1 MAIYDDTVKKYK
13 QYLKDAQ
20 IEALMEKSR
29 QYNRENAGNRADA
42 VSQARSNYDTAYR
55 GLQNMGLAGA
65 KETELTGEVPR
76 LKTNIA
82 GQFDRVNA
90 QLYNREQQA
99 VEALGGQYAA
109 QTKAQQAAAAAAR
122 AAAASQAEAEEAA
135 KRSAVG
141 GLVTGAVSAALAGQ
155 TKPNANTATLIPSKG
170 QRIGMETAAKARGTG
185 GMVTGATAAA
195 IAQQEFEQKKALAA
209 MQALG
214 IRRSKFAS
222 SPTQKTAAQTTV
234 NALQSSQAA
243 QQEYLSAMEML
254 RRAQAGAQKDP
265 RAGSGVA
272 YYADKVGEILSN
284 ATIPTEQRVQMA
296 MEYLQADVDEKTSPL
311 ADRKAKEIIAR
322 AYGLKVPKSD
332 ETFDALDKARR
343 SKTGGLGYGVGATYD
358 KDAEI
363 AFRQEQSNRAE
374 YNYYMP
380 AIANKIRYAG
390 KTGKVNDKENDYV
403 YSVING
409 KITEEDFKKLYGRS
423 DPGTKNR
430 YLLLDE
436 EEKNAYNYLYEKKG
450 LKAANNYA
458 DSLMPLLEMRG
469 AEADKAAWEEY
480 TKEHPVAAN
489 IHSVG
494 LSAAEIAPA
503 ISRIGIGAYN
513 EISGTK
519 NPAYVD
525 TNSTLYSGTNRRT
538 TIRTKTSGMILGDN
552 PTGWQKA
559 MNFAYNTGMSW
570 VDSATMLPFAYAGL
584 PWVSDLVF
592 FSSASNDAYKD
603 AISRG
608 ANQADAILAGA
619 ASGIA
624 EALFEHASLDKVVKM
639 STSGKG
645 KFIMNALKQAGIEA
659 SEEACTSVA
668 NLITDKLFLGELSNN
683 ELDRK
688 NYIQEY
694 MATGMS
700 REEAEKKAN
709 IQVFTDTIKDIGTDA
724 LAGFLSGLGFGLFGA
739 ATNAYT
745 QKQIGKEVKQNSE
758 VLDND
763 YRLAELLGGETAD
776 LARKYDQRS
785 ITEMEAGDL
794 HTAIVSKLQ
803 EQAEVSEKNAETV
816 AAVLDGREIS
826 ADQAAD
832 MLQSSKDFL
841 QEAGYD
847 TSSADALAA
856 SYNQRVEEVATAQKE
871 AFDNRARDY
880 NIKRAEEVYTD
891 KEALRNV
898 PLTLPTGVSPV
909 QFADA
914 ERSNFKSRTTIQSD
928 GVELQL
934 SLMDMDGRFTNEQK
948 LERARKAMTAQA
960 QRKLDMIG
968 KISKALG
975 MDVVVHDYMRGSN
988 GYFGEDGKIHF
999 VLSGH
1004 MSVARVAAHELTHQM
1019 QSVASEKYTVVRD
1032 QLIEDVGQDRF
1043 DRLLKRKAAQYGY
1056 NMESEQGRL
1065 ACDEEVIAELC
1076 EGMLSDKDRLERFA
1090 ERHTDTA
1097 LTLKDRLTKI
1107 LNAIHAT
1114 LKDTF
1119 GQNQNRISDMITD
1132 EKTADKWLD
1141 GLDEVLKKVQEKQQT
1156 KEFSDAGTKF
1166 SIREEA
1172 PPVKTGIAYK
1182 VFFVKDGKLYPPMVA
1197 NPGGADTPIGVWLN
1211 ADVGAAA
1218 PDSKTGRQQVKAGG
1232 KGTQGGSG
1240 SLAFRPGWHLGD
1252 IPRASQFDRLNQA
1265 TGKKEL
1271 FPENFVWAECEYAKD
1286 VDYQKEA
1293 MSYGYTE
1300 NGKYR
1305 HSYAGLPRIP
1315 KDGYYRYR
1323 TNPNPETVPWVIT
1336 GAMKVNRL
1344 LSDAEVNSIL
1354 EKNGV
1359 APVHRQG
1366 GDVSLEDLGFANVQA
1381 QQNVAKFALEIV
1393 DGKKIA
1399 WVENSGLSRK
1409 DLQNYKKVA
1418 EYIGEHIGEAYT
1430 IIESGSKVY
1439 IGEDLP
1445 GEYTQSEYTRRLLA
1459 KNRAALF
1466 AKKKAV
1472 GVFGDMIE
1480 IATNRRWEKTKHTHN
1495 KDAKY
1500 GMYRYDTCFAFPVKN
1515 NAGKVVDVKAYD
1527 AELLIRNASNGK
1539 KYLYDIV
1546 NIKENTDYQPELQQ
1560 RKSRKGGAMLPAD
1573 NGVSSGTMT
1582 QNGESVKGKFS
1593 LDEAYR
1599 KAVSSGNV
1607 QERRNTLAGQNAQ
1620 TAEDGKVSNSLED
1633 YKKPITEQDV
1643 EVLRSIGRKSVNEFT
1658 GADLQKAGKWAYK
1671 FYQELGT
1678 KSPFFRA
1685 WFGDWRA
1692 NDTSTVKAAQI
1703 QTLDISNAI
1712 MERGTFTVDDTG
1724 WTVYAGTV
1732 LQGETKHY
1740 ARGERISEKAL
1751 SSIKEI
1757 LSNAILLDTEVS
1769 SKSSNKKSKWTAFMH
1784 KLYTPIT
1791 YDGRNYIAKIAI
1803 EEFYNE
1809 GTQRIQR
1816 RAYQLQSI
1824 KIEPVGGSYVE
1835 NSTTTPR
1842 SDTSSIRNV
1851 SDLYALVKQYDKDFT
1866 AAHEVHPALLNADG
1880 TPKKWYHSTNADFT
1894 TFKQGSGVLGDGIYF
1909 SDYAQRLYG
1918 KNTKEVYLNVEN
1930 PINLRALPNGARN
1943 VNSSGIETSVISNFF
1958 EKFPQYDAIVD
1969 SRHGEIVVKSPTQI
1983 KSATDNI
1990 GTFDRNNPDIRY
2002 SLDTEQLEKTVR
2014 AIDTKALEEGLQSM
2028 TLTSNV
2034 NSFTMK
2040 DPSRFF
2046 DAISKNN
2053 TELRDEL
2060 HDIFEKPHSEATGKY
2075 ARGIKDM
2082 QERVRNIA
2090 TEAGILSKDGK
2101 KFDKAASAAVQNYGE
2116 GYQLKK
2122 CTVEAK
2128 VVDADTV
2135 FINAVSDGINVL
2147 SGDFTLQEVRKNFGR
2162 ENGDMI
2168 WEKAFDQAQKNS
2180 ERGQKASAIEYE
2192 STTSPYKLTDLQ
2204 TQFPRTW
2211 QKLVEADKAFRE
2223 MYDEYI
2229 GNMNAM
2235 LREIYPNSFTKEDDT
2250 VAKIDDLVEKKKHR
2264 ITDTEK
2270 AIAERM
2276 KSLGKVEAEMAAKKR
2291 TDTKAYD
2298 TLRRRQTA
2306 LNEAIADLNEKKAGY
2321 NEDIAALAVK
2331 KNAIFELDKSG
2342 ESLNRM
2348 HQLEYR
2354 QDYYHHFNEMSVGL
2368 KEAWNLI
2375 LQGSNRDISPAVVG
2389 NTANSKAKTRWAG
2402 FFQQRKGGAYTADAV
2417 NGMLKYGALAEY
2429 KLAFDPLVAYLRD
2442 AEKKIRDVSDET
2454 NRNSLIL
2461 YLNSWTNQIAGKSSD
2476 FDRLLTDRG
2485 VVGRNILNFLQKLNG
2500 RVIRNTL
2507 YFNARSA
2514 IVQISNISNA
2524 VSLVTNPK
2532 DWKNGVLCW
2541 SRAAKG
2547 DEMMQNIMSQSNFLA
2562 SRFAGVEMMDTSTMA
2577 KAERFANW
2585 MLSIADTISAKATWW
2600 AAYNQY
2606 VRNPNSKSIL
2616 SMPRKYESAVDYADD
2631 VTRRTHGGRGVGE
2644 KAPIMTSKLVSFF
2657 APFQLEVNNTY
2668 QLLKENIKKKNALG
2682 IATMEAT
2689 VFAMNAVFEAIV
2701 GSTILPFDFIRALID
2716 ILFGAKDIL
2725 DDDDDDHKLASTFKL
2740 IGQRIGAE
2748 TVSGLPYAGMIPQ
2761 FLGEDTT
2768 EAVFGETDMTKYGN
2782 VNMGVGGAVGIGKVL
2797 ASLAKWGAEGVKP
2810 DLFSM
2815 VNELSEVLPPIG
2827 GKQIARTIGGLT
2839 TVAQGYSGKTNSK
2852 GEDTVQFATDT
2863 NVLNYLH
2870 AGIFGKWALTEASE
2884 YFGED
2889 RILPKLFGYYN
2900 GESASAGSPVKAE
2913 EFHAARALGLSG
2925 KGYFTIRKE
2934 LKEYRTQEGKR
2945 SSLYTTNLTPAQ
2957 KAGMDALLISTSG
2970 TSSETKSEGAIVYG
2984 RTKQEDGSWGEWK
2997 VKADYSS
3004 EDLFKLS
3011 LYGDT
3016 KYSAGTTAMKNGA
3029 GIKNVLGLLDTVDAY
3044 NDANENPMTATQK
3057 RDWLREN
3064 VKDTKQAALLDAY
3077 ILSKNKSTNVKVEG
3091 NVVYTMSLGE
3101 DGKPSVTK
3109 DGTVAE
3115 WKVKADYT
3123 DDTWYAIS
3131 RHGDSKYRKGL
3142 TAVRKGANPKTIRKY
3157 LDDMQAY
3164 QDSKNQSMSSEE
3176 RGQWIRRNG
3185 GTPKE
3190 QAILDA
3196 YMLRKDSNTDAKVKD
3211 GIVYTM
3217 ELGEDG
3223 KPKVYKS
3230 GSVAEWKV
3238 KADYTSDEWYA
3249 VFQTDH
3255 YDKAKIAYSACGI
3268 KPAVFVDFYTRWS
3281 DLSAKDASGKTVS
3294 GLKKKRTKELLDKMN
3309 ISTEQKAYL
3318 YYKVCGYK

>member
-20 IEALMEKSR
+20 IEALMEQSR

-42 VSQARSNYDTAYR
+42 VSQARSDYDTAYR

-65 KETELTGEVPR
+65 KGTEITGEVPR

-82 GQFDRVNA
+82 GQFNRVNA

-109 QTKAQQAAAAAAR
+109 QTKAQQAAEAAAR
-122 AAAASQAEAEEAA
+122 ASAASQVESEEAA
-135 KRSAVG
+135 KRNAVG

-170 QRIGMETAAKARGTG
+170 QRTGMETAAKARGTG
-185 GMVTGATAAA
+185 GMVTAATAAA

-222 SPTQKTAAQTTV
+222 SPTQKTAAKTTV

-390 KTGKVNDKENDYV
+390 KTGKVNDKETDFV
-403 YSVING
+403 YNVING
-409 KITEEDFKKLYGRS
+409 KITEETLKKLYGRS
-423 DPGTKNR
+423 DPGTKYR

-552 PTGWQKA
+552 PTGWQKVK
-559 MNFAYNTGMSW
+559 NFAYNTGMSMA
-570 VDSATMLPFAYAGL
+570 DSATMLPFAYAGL

-592 FSSASNDAYKD
+592 FSSASNEAYKD

-624 EALFEHASLDKVVKM
+624 EALFEHVSLDKVVKM

-645 KFIMNALKQAGIEA
+645 KFIMNILKQAGIEA
-659 SEEACTSVA
+659 SEEACTSIA

-709 IQVFTDTIKDIGTDA
+709 IQVFTDTIKDIGMDA
-724 LAGFLSGLGFGLFGA
+724 LGGFASGLGFGLFGA

-745 QKQIGKEVKQNSE
+745 QKQIGKEVKQNRE

-763 YRLAELLGGETAD
+763 YRVAELLGGETAD

-847 TSSADALAA
+847 TSSAESLAA

-909 QFADA
+909 QFAEA

-1141 GLDEVLKKVQEKQQT
+1141 GLDEVLKRVQEKQQA
-1156 KEFSDAGTKF
+1156 KEVKYSIETDGPYSYVKADRQVFTSSNIDTRKVQLENYLNSIIDYTGRLEIPTMDGEVIAITDASTGRTNSVGKLSSYNEHVNKETGEVNAKKVRLKQNIALHIDEVIAVSQKAEGIGTVTDRNFKHDAASQKGWTYRNAAFEDFDGKRYAFLISVPENDTGKF
-1166 SIREEA
+1166 VYNVNKFKERA
-1172 PPVKTGIAYK
+1172 VKTK
-1182 VFFVKDGKLYPPMVA
+1182 
-1197 NPGGADTPIGVWLN
+1197 
-1211 ADVGAAA
+1211 
-1218 PDSKTGRQQVKAGG
+1218 
-1232 KGTQGGSG
+1232 
-1240 SLAFRPGWHLGD
+1240 RP
-1252 IPRASQFDRLNQA
+1252 SSE
-1265 TGKKEL
+1265 K
-1271 FPENFVWAECEYAKD
+1271 
-1286 VDYQKEA
+1286 
-1293 MSYGYTE
+1293 
-1300 NGKYR
+1300 
-1305 HSYAGLPRIP
+1305 
-1315 KDGYYRYR
+1315 
-1323 TNPNPETVPWVIT
+1323 IT
-1336 GAMKVNRL
+1336 G
-1344 LSDAEVNSIL
+1344 LSLSGAQTEESLNSYY
-1354 EKNGV
+1354 
-1359 APVHRQG
+1359 
-1366 GDVSLEDLGFANVQA
+1366 A
-1381 QQNVAKFALEIV
+1381 Q
-1393 DGKKIA
+1393 
-1399 WVENSGLSRK
+1399 
-1409 DLQNYKKVA
+1409 
-1418 EYIGEHIGEAYT
+1418 
-1430 IIESGSKVY
+1430 
-1439 IGEDLP
+1439 
-1445 GEYTQSEYTRRLLA
+1445 
-1459 KNRAALF
+1459 
-1466 AKKKAV
+1466 
-1472 GVFGDMIE
+1472 
-1480 IATNRRWEKTKHTHN
+1480 N
-1495 KDAKY
+1495 K
-1500 GMYRYDTCFAFPVKN
+1500 
-1515 NAGKVVDVKAYD
+1515 
-1527 AELLIRNASNGK
+1527 
-1539 KYLYDIV
+1539 
-1546 NIKENTDYQPELQQ
+1546 
-1560 RKSRKGGAMLPAD
+1560 
-1573 NGVSSGTMT
+1573 
-1582 QNGESVKGKFS
+1582 ESVKGKFS

-1607 QERRNTLAGQNAQ
+1607 QEQQKLVEQAAKEAGY
-1620 TAEDGKVSNSLED
+1620 TKLFYHGS
-1633 YKKPITEQDV
+1633 KK
-1643 EVLRSIGRKSVNEFT
+1643 
-1658 GADLQKAGKWAYK
+1658 
-1671 FYQELGT
+1671 
-1678 KSPFFRA
+1678 
-1685 WFGDWRA
+1685 
-1692 NDTSTVKAAQI
+1692 
-1703 QTLDISNAI
+1703 
-1712 MERGTFTVDDTG
+1712 
-1724 WTVYAGTV
+1724 
-1732 LQGETKHY
+1732 
-1740 ARGERISEKAL
+1740 
-1751 SSIKEI
+1751 
-1757 LSNAILLDTEVS
+1757 
-1769 SKSSNKKSKWTAFMH
+1769 
-1784 KLYTPIT
+1784 
-1791 YDGRNYIAKIAI
+1791 
-1803 EEFYNE
+1803 
-1809 GTQRIQR
+1809 
-1816 RAYQLQSI
+1816 
-1824 KIEPVGGSYVE
+1824 GG
-1835 NSTTTPR
+1835 
-1842 SDTSSIRNV
+1842 
-1851 SDLYALVKQYDKDFT
+1851 
-1866 AAHEVHPALLNADG
+1866 G
-1880 TPKKWYHSTNADFT
+1880 FT
-1894 TFKQGSGVLGDGIYF
+1894 TFKNWQYF
-1909 SDYAQRLYG
+1909 TENKQYAQRYAGGENGLYTTYV
-1918 KNTKEVYLNVEN
+1918 KMEN
-1930 PINLRALPNGARN
+1930 PFDTRQAEARSLFNEARQELGLSKLQENGLPDWTDGYDLSEYIEENDLPYDSIILDEGGDMVNGKPVSRGLSYVIRN
-1943 VNSSGIETSVISNFF
+1943 PE
-1958 EKFPQYDAIVD
+1958 
-1969 SRHGEIVVKSPTQI
+1969 QI
-1983 KSATDNI
+1983 KSADAVTYDDAGNVI
-1990 GTFDRNNPDIRY
+1990 PLSERFNMGKKDIRY

-2211 QKLVEADKAFRE
+2211 QKLVEADKSFRE

-2541 SRAAKG
+2541 SKAAKG

-2606 VRNPNSKSIL
+2606 VRNPNSKSIM

-2701 GSTILPFDFIRALID
+2701 GSTVLPFDFVRALID

-2810 DLFSM
+2810 DWFSM

-2957 KAGMDALLISTSG
+2957 KAGMDALLISTTG
-2970 TSSETKSEGAIVYG
+2970 TSSEAKSEGAIVYG

-3004 EDLFKLS
+3004 EGLFKLS

-3115 WKVKADYT
+3115 WKVRADYT

-3131 RHGDSKYRKGL
+3131 RYGDSKYRKGL

-3164 QDSKNQSMSSEE
+3164 QDSKNQSMSFEE

-3211 GIVYTM
+3211 GIVYTL

-3249 VFQTDH
+3249 VSQTDH
-3255 YDKAKIAYSACGI
+3255 YDKAKTAYSACGI
-3268 KPAVFVDFYTRWS
+3268 KPTVFVDFYAKWS

-3294 GLKKKRTKELLDKMN
+3294 GLKKKRTKELLDKMK

>member
-13 QYLKDAQ
+13 QYLKEAQ
-20 IEALMEKSR
+20 IEALMEQSR

-42 VSQARSNYDTAYR
+42 VSQARSDYDTAYR

-65 KETELTGEVPR
+65 KGTEITGEVPR

-82 GQFDRVNA
+82 GQFNRVNA

-109 QTKAQQAAAAAAR
+109 QTKAQQAAEAAAR
-122 AAAASQAEAEEAA
+122 AAVNAEAEEAA
-135 KRSAVG
+135 KRNAVG

-185 GMVTGATAAA
+185 GMVTAATAAA

-222 SPTQKTAAQTTV
+222 SPTQKTAAKTTV

-296 MEYLQADVDEKTSPL
+296 MEYLQADVDERTSPL

-343 SKTGGLGYGVGATYD
+343 SKPGGLGYGVGATYD

-390 KTGKVNDKENDYV
+390 KTGKVNDKETDFV
-403 YSVING
+403 YNVING
-409 KITEEDFKKLYGRS
+409 KITEETLKKLYGRS
-423 DPGTKNR
+423 DPGTKYR

-450 LKAANNYA
+450 LKAANDYA

-469 AEADKAAWEEY
+469 AEEDQAAWEEY

-489 IHSVG
+489 IHSIG

-503 ISRIGIGAYN
+503 ISRVVIGAYN

-552 PTGWQKA
+552 PTGWQKVK
-559 MNFAYNTGMSW
+559 NFAYNTGMSMA
-570 VDSATMLPFAYAGL
+570 DSATMLPFAYAGL

-592 FSSASNDAYKD
+592 FSSASNEAYKD

-624 EALFEHASLDKVVKM
+624 EALFEHVSLDKVVKM

-645 KFIMNALKQAGIEA
+645 KFIMNILKQAGIEA
-659 SEEACTSVA
+659 SEEACTSIA

-709 IQVFTDTIKDIGTDA
+709 IQVFTDTIKDIGMDA
-724 LAGFLSGLGFGLFGA
+724 LGGFASGLGFGLFGA

-763 YRLAELLGGETAD
+763 YRVAELLGGETAD

-847 TSSADALAA
+847 TSSAEALAA

-909 QFADA
+909 QFAEA

-975 MDVVVHDYMRGSN
+975 MAVVVHDYMRGSN

-1019 QSVASEKYTVVRD
+1019 QSVASDKYTVVRD

-1141 GLDEVLKKVQEKQQT
+1141 GLDEVLKKVQDK
-1156 KEFSDAGTKF
+1156 KAFSNLDKKNVRF
-1166 SIREEA
+1166 SAEA
-1172 PPVKTGIAYK
+1172 ESSFSAKNQL
-1182 VFFVKDGKLYPPMVA
+1182 KD
-1197 NPGGADTPIGVWLN
+1197 
-1211 ADVGAAA
+1211 
-1218 PDSKTGRQQVKAGG
+1218 
-1232 KGTQGGSG
+1232 
-1240 SLAFRPGWHLGD
+1240 H
-1252 IPRASQFDRLNQA
+1252 
-1265 TGKKEL
+1265 
-1271 FPENFVWAECEYAKD
+1271 
-1286 VDYQKEA
+1286 
-1293 MSYGYTE
+1293 
-1300 NGKYR
+1300 
-1305 HSYAGLPRIP
+1305 
-1315 KDGYYRYR
+1315 
-1323 TNPNPETVPWVIT
+1323 
-1336 GAMKVNRL
+1336 
-1344 LSDAEVNSIL
+1344 
-1354 EKNGV
+1354 
-1359 APVHRQG
+1359 
-1366 GDVSLEDLGFANVQA
+1366 LEDLNKMDPVVHVNSDTYTFRNKTDLRKILTNEFAKSGFIVDRQGFGKVTFDEEAIGQIISYIEQSDSAGILAIKAAPAVVKRGIEIGTQKNYKNRGYDTVTFGA
-1381 QQNVAKFALEIV
+1381 PVTINGERGNVAVVVRMIK
-1393 DGKKIA
+1393 
-1399 WVENSGLSRK
+1399 N
-1409 DLQNYKKVA
+1409 
-1418 EYIGEHIGEAYT
+1418 
-1430 IIESGSKVY
+1430 
-1439 IGEDLP
+1439 
-1445 GEYTQSEYTRRLLA
+1445 
-1459 KNRAALF
+1459 NRAHCVRIVLPDGSNFTFNGNKKADTKIGSGTETRVGKRISSALF
-1466 AKKKAV
+1466 NS
-1472 GVFGDMIE
+1472 M
-1480 IATNRRWEKTKHTHN
+1480 
-1495 KDAKY
+1495 
-1500 GMYRYDTCFAFPVKN
+1500 
-1515 NAGKVVDVKAYD
+1515 
-1527 AELLIRNASNGK
+1527 
-1539 KYLYDIV
+1539 
-1546 NIKENTDYQPELQQ
+1546 QQ
-1560 RKSRKGGAMLPAD
+1560 SDK
-1573 NGVSSGTMT
+1573 
-1582 QNGESVKGKFS
+1582 SVKGKFS
-1593 LDEAYR
+1593 LDTDHYDYSRSFAQQIDDYVAG
-1599 KAVSSGNV
+1599 KFP
-1607 QERRNTLAGQNAQ
+1607 ERDTFVL
-1620 TAEDGKVSNSLED
+1620 GKTPDIFQKVGLSALPLTMDQVHVD
-1633 YKKPITEQDV
+1633 YALNGTKDADH
-1643 EVLRSIGRKSVNEFT
+1643 LM
-1658 GADLQKAGKWAYK
+1658 GADLLKELPSLLEKPVAIIESATHPGNSVVAIVKGEVNGNQLMAAVRVGGRGIQNGATIDSNHVVSPHGKGNAITKLLLDALKKENAGETGVYYINKTEAQDLCARAGVQ
-1671 FYQELGT
+1671 FPGT
-1678 KSPFFRA
+1678 AAQDGLIHSIFDAGSPVNRKYVEQTETRQFKQ
-1685 WFGDWRA
+1685 WFG
-1692 NDTSTVKAAQI
+1692 N
-1703 QTLDISNAI
+1703 
-1712 MERGTFTVDDTG
+1712 
-1724 WTVYAGTV
+1724 
-1732 LQGETKHY
+1732 
-1740 ARGERISEKAL
+1740 
-1751 SSIKEI
+1751 
-1757 LSNAILLDTEVS
+1757 
-1769 SKSSNKKSKWTAFMH
+1769 SK
-1784 KLYTPIT
+1784 
-1791 YDGRNYIAKIAI
+1791 
-1803 EEFYNE
+1803 
-1809 GTQRIQR
+1809 
-1816 RAYQLQSI
+1816 
-1824 KIEPVGGSYVE
+1824 VV
-1835 NSTTTPR
+1835 
-1842 SDTSSIRNV
+1842 
-1851 SDLYALVKQYDKDFT
+1851 
-1866 AAHEVHPALLNADG
+1866 NADG
-1880 TPKKWYHSTNADFT
+1880 TPMKVYHQTENDFT
-1894 TFKQGSGVLGDGIYF
+1894 VFDLRKGGAGSRDDGTPFGIFLKSSPRDIGLKGKKQME
-1909 SDYAQRLYG
+1909 LY
-1918 KNTKEVYLNVEN
+1918 VSIEN
-1930 PINLRALPNGARN
+1930 PLRAANREDFSAQMRKMSPEYDTLIKEHEALDAEYKAKNREAKDALVDFMVQWRKDNPGADSRALYE
-1943 VNSSGIETSVISNFF
+1943 V
-1958 EKFPQYDAIVD
+1958 EKFNELFDAEDTLLDEWTAKADAI
-1969 SRHGEIVVKSPTQI
+1969 SVKAKEALTSALEKNGYDGVILETDEGSWGRKTDAYIALRPEQV

-2547 DEMMQNIMSQSNFLA
+2547 DDMMQNIMSQSNFLA

-2606 VRNPNSKSIL
+2606 VRDPNSKSIV
-2616 SMPRKYESAVDYADD
+2616 SMPRKYDSAVDYADD

-2701 GSTILPFDFIRALID
+2701 GSTVLPFDFIRALID

-2810 DLFSM
+2810 DWFSM

-2863 NVLNYLH
+2863 NVLNYIH

-2970 TSSETKSEGAIVYG
+2970 TSSEAKSEGAIVYG

-3029 GIKNVLGLLDTVDAY
+3029 SIKNVLGLLDTVDAY
-3044 NDANENPMTATQK
+3044 NDAYENPMTATQK

-3101 DGKPSVTK
+3101 DGKPSVTN

-3164 QDSKNQSMSSEE
+3164 QDSKNQSMSFEE

-3211 GIVYTM
+3211 GIVYTL

-3249 VFQTDH
+3249 VSHTDH
-3255 YDKAKIAYSACGI
+3255 YDKAKTAYSACGI
-3268 KPAVFVDFYTRWS
+3268 KPTVFVDFYTRWS

-3294 GLKKKRTKELLDKMN
+3294 GLKKKRTKELLDKMK

>member
-1 MAIYDDTVKKYK
+1 MAIYDETVKKYK

-20 IEALMEKSR
+20 IEALMEQSR
-29 QYNRENAGNRADA
+29 QYNRENAGNRAAA
-42 VSQARSNYDTAYR
+42 VSQARSDYDTAYR

-65 KETELTGEVPR
+65 KGTEITGEVPR

-82 GQFDRVNA
+82 GEFNRVNA

-109 QTKAQQAAAAAAR
+109 QTKAQQAAEAAAR
-122 AAAASQAEAEEAA
+122 ASAASQVESEEAA
-135 KRSAVG
+135 KRNAVG

-222 SPTQKTAAQTTV
+222 IPTQKTAAKTTV

-284 ATIPTEQRVQMA
+284 PTIPTEQRVQMS
-296 MEYLQADVDEKTSPL
+296 MEYLQADVDERTSPL

-322 AYGLKVPKSD
+322 AYGMKVPKSD

-343 SKTGGLGYGVGATYD
+343 SKTGGMGYGVGATYD
-358 KDAEI
+358 QDAEI

-390 KTGKVNDKENDYV
+390 KTGKVNDKETDFV
-403 YSVING
+403 YNVING
-409 KITEEDFKKLYGRS
+409 KITEETLKKMYGRS
-423 DPGTKNR
+423 DPGTKYR

-450 LKAANNYA
+450 LKAANDYA

-469 AEADKAAWEEY
+469 AEEDQAAWEEY

-489 IHSVG
+489 IHSIG

-503 ISRIGIGAYN
+503 ISRVVIGAYN

-552 PTGWQKA
+552 PTGWQKVK
-559 MNFAYNTGMSW
+559 NFAYNTGMSMA
-570 VDSATMLPFAYAGL
+570 DSATMLPFAYAGL

-592 FSSASNDAYKD
+592 FSSASNEAYKD

-624 EALFEHASLDKVVKM
+624 EALFEHVSLDKVVKM

-645 KFIMNALKQAGIEA
+645 KFIMNILKQAGIEA
-659 SEEACTSVA
+659 SEEACTSIA

-709 IQVFTDTIKDIGTDA
+709 IQVFTDTIKDIGMDA
-724 LAGFLSGLGFGLFGA
+724 LGGFASGLGFGLFGA

-763 YRLAELLGGETAD
+763 YRVAELLGGETAD

-847 TSSADALAA
+847 TSSAEALAA

-909 QFADA
+909 QFAEA

-1097 LTLKDRLTKI
+1097 LTLKERLTKI

-1197 NPGGADTPIGVWLN
+1197 NPGGADTLIGVWLN

-1472 GVFGDMIE
+1472 DVFGDMIE

-1573 NGVSSGTMT
+1573 SGVSSDTMT

-1593 LDEAYR
+1593 LDEEYR

-1607 QERRNTLAGQNAQ
+1607 QEQQKLVEQAAKEAGY
-1620 TAEDGKVSNSLED
+1620 TKLFYHGS
-1633 YKKPITEQDV
+1633 KK
-1643 EVLRSIGRKSVNEFT
+1643 
-1658 GADLQKAGKWAYK
+1658 
-1671 FYQELGT
+1671 
-1678 KSPFFRA
+1678 
-1685 WFGDWRA
+1685 
-1692 NDTSTVKAAQI
+1692 
-1703 QTLDISNAI
+1703 
-1712 MERGTFTVDDTG
+1712 
-1724 WTVYAGTV
+1724 
-1732 LQGETKHY
+1732 
-1740 ARGERISEKAL
+1740 
-1751 SSIKEI
+1751 
-1757 LSNAILLDTEVS
+1757 
-1769 SKSSNKKSKWTAFMH
+1769 
-1784 KLYTPIT
+1784 
-1791 YDGRNYIAKIAI
+1791 
-1803 EEFYNE
+1803 
-1809 GTQRIQR
+1809 
-1816 RAYQLQSI
+1816 
-1824 KIEPVGGSYVE
+1824 GG
-1835 NSTTTPR
+1835 
-1842 SDTSSIRNV
+1842 
-1851 SDLYALVKQYDKDFT
+1851 
-1866 AAHEVHPALLNADG
+1866 G
-1880 TPKKWYHSTNADFT
+1880 FT
-1894 TFKQGSGVLGDGIYF
+1894 TFKNWQYF
-1909 SDYAQRLYG
+1909 TENKQYAQRYAGGENGLYTTYVKMENTFDTRQAEARSLFNEARQELGLSKLQENNLPDWTDGYDLSEYIEENDLPYDSIILDEGGDMVNG
-1918 KNTKEVYLNVEN
+1918 KPVSRGLSYVIRN
-1930 PINLRALPNGARN
+1930 P
-1943 VNSSGIETSVISNFF
+1943 E
-1958 EKFPQYDAIVD
+1958 
-1969 SRHGEIVVKSPTQI
+1969 QI
-1983 KSATDNI
+1983 KLADAVTYDDAGNAIPLSERFNM
-1990 GTFDRNNPDIRY
+1990 GKKDIRY

-2562 SRFAGVEMMDTSTMA
+2562 SRFAGVEMMDTSVMA
-2577 KAERFANW
+2577 KAEKFANW

-2606 VRNPNSKSIL
+2606 VRNPNSKSIM

-2797 ASLAKWGAEGVKP
+2797 AFLAKWGAEGVKP

-2827 GKQIARTIGGLT
+2827 GKQIARTIGGIAA
-2839 TVAQGYSGKTNSK
+2839 VAQGYSGKTNSK

-2957 KAGMDALLISTSG
+2957 KAGMDALLISTKG
-2970 TSSETKSEGAIVYG
+2970 TSSEAKSEGAIVYG

-3176 RGQWIRRNG
+3176 RRQWIRRNG

-3211 GIVYTM
+3211 GIVYTL

-3223 KPKVYKS
+3223 KPRVYKS

-3249 VFQTDH
+3249 VSQTDH
-3255 YDKAKIAYSACGI
+3255 YDKAKTAYSACGI
-3268 KPAVFVDFYTRWS
+3268 KPTVFVDFYTRWS

-3294 GLKKKRTKELLDKMN
+3294 GLKKKRTKELLDKMK

>member
-42 VSQARSNYDTAYR
+42 VSQARSDYDTAYR

-65 KETELTGEVPR
+65 KGTEITGEVPR

-82 GQFDRVNA
+82 GQFNRVNA

-109 QTKAQQAAAAAAR
+109 QTKAQQAAEAAAR
-122 AAAASQAEAEEAA
+122 ASAASQVESEEAA
-135 KRSAVG
+135 KRNAVG

-170 QRIGMETAAKARGTG
+170 QRIGMETAAKTRGTG

-214 IRRSKFAS
+214 IRRSKFAP

-296 MEYLQADVDEKTSPL
+296 MEYLQADVDERTSPL

-374 YNYYMP
+374 YDYFIP
-380 AIANKIRYAG
+380 AIANSIRYAG
-390 KTGKVNDKENDYV
+390 KKAEPEKGVNNDIYAIINGYLTSNYLTLAERKNNLPTPYQKKMQKFEFLTDEEKSAYNWLYKNKGLDKANEYAESLTPFLLERNNAYTQEEWTKVAHKSWVGASILSVPMAIGEVPAAVKKMGLGLYNTVSKEAKYIDTNDPTETMSNIRSTIRSASSQKILGLDKENHEPTRAQKIANFI
-403 YSVING
+403 YSAG
-409 KITEEDFKKLYGRS
+409 MST
-423 DPGTKNR
+423 
-430 YLLLDE
+430 
-436 EEKNAYNYLYEKKG
+436 
-450 LKAANNYA
+450 A
-458 DSLMPLLEMRG
+458 DSVFLSLMGKYGGWRG
-469 AEADKAAWEEY
+469 I
-480 TKEHPVAAN
+480 T
-489 IHSVG
+489 
-494 LSAAEIAPA
+494 
-503 ISRIGIGAYN
+503 
-513 EISGTK
+513 
-519 NPAYVD
+519 D
-525 TNSTLYSGTNRRT
+525 T
-538 TIRTKTSGMILGDN
+538 I
-552 PTGWQKA
+552 
-559 MNFAYNTGMSW
+559 
-570 VDSATMLPFAYAGL
+570 
-584 PWVSDLVF
+584 F
-592 FSSASNDAYKD
+592 FSSSFGDKYKESRAS
-603 AISRG
+603 G
-608 ANQADAILAGA
+608 ANQQQAFNAAVASGA
-619 ASGIA
+619 AETIFEHVSLDTFLENFLSAPLKGATRIARFVEMLKKIGLQGLVEGSEEMFTGIA
-624 EALFEHASLDKVVKM
+624 NLF
-639 STSGKG
+639 
-645 KFIMNALKQAGIEA
+645 
-659 SEEACTSVA
+659 
-668 NLITDKLFLGELSNN
+668 TDQLFLGELSENA
-683 ELDRK
+683 K
-688 NYIQEY
+688 SKAAYIQE
-694 MATGMS
+694 ALADGLS
-700 REEAEKKAN
+700 QKDAEKQAEKRVVAETIQN
-709 IQVFTDTIKDIGTDA
+709 IGLET
-724 LAGFLSGLGFGLFGA
+724 LAGALSGGMFGIFGA
-739 ATNAYT
+739 GMNKVHFSEMGRRLRGDTNVYD
-745 QKQIGKEVKQNSE
+745 QVIQN
-758 VLDND
+758 
-763 YRLAELLGGETAD
+763 AKMLGGETAEM
-776 LARKYDQRS
+776 ARN
-785 ITEMEAGDL
+785 I
-794 HTAIVSKLQ
+794 
-803 EQAEVSEKNAETV
+803 EQAGSKATDSAIGELYNASYEATRKLLETDNRDT
-816 AAVLDGREIS
+816 AAVLLAGEKITES
-826 ADQAAD
+826 QAEG
-832 MLQSSKDFL
+832 MLEESGDVLK
-841 QEAGYD
+841 EAGYD
-847 TSSADALAA
+847 TSSAEALAA

-909 QFADA
+909 QFAEA
-914 ERSNFKSRTTIQSD
+914 ERSNFKSRTTIQFD

-1097 LTLKDRLTKI
+1097 LTLKERLTKI

-1141 GLDEVLKKVQEKQQT
+1141 GLDEVLKKVQEKQVQENKSAIQYRIDET
-1156 KEFSDAGTKF
+1156 GMSAERKAEYDEYIQNALGGPGNNNEIRFTIGKVDA
-1166 SIREEA
+1166 R
-1172 PPVKTGIAYK
+1172 IAK
-1182 VFFVKDGKLYPPMVA
+1182 
-1197 NPGGADTPIGVWLN
+1197 WLE
-1211 ADVGAAA
+1211 
-1218 PDSKTGRQQVKAGG
+1218 R
-1232 KGTQGGSG
+1232 
-1240 SLAFRPGWHLGD
+1240 F
-1252 IPRASQFDRLNQA
+1252 
-1265 TGKKEL
+1265 
-1271 FPENFVWAECEYAKD
+1271 
-1286 VDYQKEA
+1286 
-1293 MSYGYTE
+1293 
-1300 NGKYR
+1300 
-1305 HSYAGLPRIP
+1305 
-1315 KDGYYRYR
+1315 
-1323 TNPNPETVPWVIT
+1323 
-1336 GAMKVNRL
+1336 
-1344 LSDAEVNSIL
+1344 
-1354 EKNGV
+1354 
-1359 APVHRQG
+1359 
-1366 GDVSLEDLGFANVQA
+1366 
-1381 QQNVAKFALEIV
+1381 
-1393 DGKKIA
+1393 GKKISSDA
-1399 WVENSGLSRK
+1399 VHVIADNDIRHIRNRHGIAKEGQYGVTTGDIQAIPYILKNANEKYFFPKPNGKSGILYVTDGVDTTYYVE
-1409 DLQNYKKVA
+1409 
-1418 EYIGEHIGEAYT
+1418 E
-1430 IIESGSKVY
+1430 IIS
-1439 IGEDLP
+1439 ED
-1445 GEYTQSEYTRRLLA
+1445 
-1459 KNRAALF
+1459 ALTG
-1466 AKKKAV
+1466 KQ
-1472 GVFGDMIE
+1472 MI
-1480 IATNRRWEKTKHTHN
+1480 KTKKGTVPSAYENIINN
-1495 KDAKY
+1495 KEAFLAPPDNAADAVPE
-1500 GMYRYDTCFAFPVKN
+1500 MYVQDARQ
-1515 NAGKVVDVKAYD
+1515 YD
-1527 AELLIRNASNGK
+1527 ASANKIS
-1539 KYLYDIV
+1539 
-1546 NIKENTDYQPELQQ
+1546 Q
-1560 RKSRKGGAMLPAD
+1560 AD
-1573 NGVSSGTMT
+1573 K
-1582 QNGESVKGKFS
+1582 SVKGKFS
-1593 LDEAYR
+1593 LDTDHYDYSRSFAQQIDDYVAG
-1599 KAVSSGNV
+1599 KFP
-1607 QERRNTLAGQNAQ
+1607 ERDTFVL
-1620 TAEDGKVSNSLED
+1620 GKTPDIFQKVGLSALPLTMDQVHVD
-1633 YKKPITEQDV
+1633 YALNGTKDADH
-1643 EVLRSIGRKSVNEFT
+1643 LM
-1658 GADLQKAGKWAYK
+1658 GADLLKELPSLLEKPVAIIESATHPGNSVVAIVKGEVNGNQLMAAVRVGGRGIQNGATIDSNHVVSPHGKGNAITKLLLDALKKENAGETGVYYINKTEAQDLCARTGVQ
-1671 FYQELGT
+1671 FPGT
-1678 KSPFFRA
+1678 AAQDGLIHSIFDAGSPVNRKYVEQTETRQFKQ
-1685 WFGDWRA
+1685 WFG
-1692 NDTSTVKAAQI
+1692 N
-1703 QTLDISNAI
+1703 
-1712 MERGTFTVDDTG
+1712 
-1724 WTVYAGTV
+1724 
-1732 LQGETKHY
+1732 
-1740 ARGERISEKAL
+1740 
-1751 SSIKEI
+1751 
-1757 LSNAILLDTEVS
+1757 
-1769 SKSSNKKSKWTAFMH
+1769 SK
-1784 KLYTPIT
+1784 
-1791 YDGRNYIAKIAI
+1791 
-1803 EEFYNE
+1803 
-1809 GTQRIQR
+1809 
-1816 RAYQLQSI
+1816 
-1824 KIEPVGGSYVE
+1824 VV
-1835 NSTTTPR
+1835 
-1842 SDTSSIRNV
+1842 
-1851 SDLYALVKQYDKDFT
+1851 
-1866 AAHEVHPALLNADG
+1866 NADG
-1880 TPKKWYHSTNADFT
+1880 TPMKVYHQTENDFT
-1894 TFKQGSGVLGDGIYF
+1894 VFDPRKGGAGSRDDGTPFGIFLKSSPRDIGLKGKKQME
-1909 SDYAQRLYG
+1909 LY
-1918 KNTKEVYLNVEN
+1918 VSIEN
-1930 PINLRALPNGARN
+1930 PLRAANREDFSAQMRKMSPEYDTLIKEHEALDAEYKAKNREAKDALVDFMVQWRKDNPGADSRALYE
-1943 VNSSGIETSVISNFF
+1943 V
-1958 EKFPQYDAIVD
+1958 EKFNELFDAEDTLLDEWTAKADAI
-1969 SRHGEIVVKSPTQI
+1969 SVKAKEALTSALEKNGYDGVILETDEGSWGRKTDAYIALRPEQV

-2116 GYQLKK
+2116 GYQLKG
-2122 CTVEAK
+2122 CIVEAK

-2135 FINAVSDGINVL
+2135 FIKAVIDGIHGL
-2147 SGDFTLQEVRKNFGR
+2147 SGEFTLQEVRKNFGR

-2180 ERGQKASAIEYE
+2180 ERGQKASAIRYD

-2211 QKLVEADKAFRE
+2211 QKLVEADKSFRE

-2331 KNAIFELDKSG
+2331 KNAIFELDKNG

-2606 VRNPNSKSIL
+2606 VRNPNSKSIM

-2740 IGQRIGAE
+2740 VGQRIAAE

-2827 GKQIARTIGGLT
+2827 GKQIARTIGGIA

-2957 KAGMDALLISTSG
+2957 KAGMDALLISTTG
-2970 TSSETKSEGAIVYG
+2970 TSSEAKSEGAIVYG

-3164 QDSKNQSMSSEE
+3164 QDSKNQSMSFEE

-3249 VFQTDH
+3249 VSQTDH
-3255 YDKAKIAYSACGI
+3255 YDKAKTAYSACGI
-3268 KPAVFVDFYTRWS
+3268 KPTVFVDFYTRWS

-3294 GLKKKRTKELLDKMN
+3294 GLKKKRTKELLDKMK

>member
-42 VSQARSNYDTAYR
+42 VSQARSSYDTAYR

-65 KETELTGEVPR
+65 KGTELTGEVPR

-82 GQFDRVNA
+82 GQFNRVNA

-109 QTKAQQAAAAAAR
+109 QTKAEQAAAAAAR
-122 AAAASQAEAEEAA
+122 AAAESQAEAEEAA
-135 KRSAVG
+135 KRNAVG

-155 TKPNANTATLIPSKG
+155 TKQTNANTATLIPSKG

-185 GMVTGATAAA
+185 GMVTAATAAA

-234 NALQSSQAA
+234 NALQSSLTA

-272 YYADKVGEILSN
+272 YYADRVGEILSN
-284 ATIPTEQRVQMA
+284 ATIPNEQRVQMA

-374 YNYYMP
+374 YDYFIP
-380 AIANKIRYAG
+380 AIANSIRYAG
-390 KTGKVNDKENDYV
+390 KKAEPEKGVNNDIYAI
-403 YSVING
+403 ING
-409 KITEEDFKKLYGRS
+409 QLTSNYLTLAERKNNLPTPYQKKMQKFEFLT
-423 DPGTKNR
+423 D
-430 YLLLDE
+430 
-436 EEKNAYNYLYEKKG
+436 EEKNAYNWLYKNKG
-450 LKAANNYA
+450 LDKANEYAESLTPFLLERNNAYTQEEWTKVANKSWVGASLLSVPMAIGEVPAAIKKMGLGLYNTVSKDAKYIDTNDPTETMSTIRSTIRSASSQKILGLDKENHEPTWAQKAANFIYSAGMSTA
-458 DSLMPLLEMRG
+458 DSAFLGLMAKFGGWRG
-469 AEADKAAWEEY
+469 ITD
-480 TKEHPVAAN
+480 V
-489 IHSVG
+489 I
-494 LSAAEIAPA
+494 
-503 ISRIGIGAYN
+503 
-513 EISGTK
+513 
-519 NPAYVD
+519 
-525 TNSTLYSGTNRRT
+525 
-538 TIRTKTSGMILGDN
+538 
-552 PTGWQKA
+552 
-559 MNFAYNTGMSW
+559 
-570 VDSATMLPFAYAGL
+570 
-584 PWVSDLVF
+584 F
-592 FSSASNDAYKD
+592 FSSSFGDKYKEAVAS
-603 AISRG
+603 G
-608 ANQADAILAGA
+608 ANQQQAFNAAVASGA
-619 ASGIA
+619 AETIFEHISIDKFLDSFLAAPLKGATRIARFGEMLQKIGLQGLVEGSEEMFTGIA
-624 EALFEHASLDKVVKM
+624 NLF
-639 STSGKG
+639 
-645 KFIMNALKQAGIEA
+645 
-659 SEEACTSVA
+659 
-668 NLITDKLFLGELSNN
+668 TDQLFLGELSENAKS
-683 ELDRK
+683 RAA
-688 NYIQEY
+688 YIQEA
-694 MATGMS
+694 MANGLS
-700 REEAEKKAN
+700 QKDAEKQAEKRVVAETIQN
-709 IQVFTDTIKDIGTDA
+709 IGLET
-724 LAGFLSGLGFGLFGA
+724 LAGALSGGMFGIFGA
-739 ATNAYT
+739 GMNKVHFSEMGRRLRGDTNVYD
-745 QKQIGKEVKQNSE
+745 QVIQN
-758 VLDND
+758 
-763 YRLAELLGGETAD
+763 AKMLGGETAEM
-776 LARKYDQRS
+776 ARN
-785 ITEMEAGDL
+785 I
-794 HTAIVSKLQ
+794 
-803 EQAEVSEKNAETV
+803 EQAGKKATDSAIGELYNASYEATRKLLETDNRDT
-816 AAVLDGREIS
+816 AAVLLAGEKITES
-826 ADQAAD
+826 QAEG
-832 MLQSSKDFL
+832 MLEESGDVLK
-841 QEAGYD
+841 EAGYD
-847 TSSADALAA
+847 TSSAEALAA

-914 ERSNFKSRTTIQSD
+914 ERNNFKARTTIQSD

-1097 LTLKDRLTKI
+1097 LTLRERLTKI

-1141 GLDEVLKKVQEKQQT
+1141 GLDEVLKKVQEKQQA
-1156 KEFSDAGTKF
+1156 KEVKYAIETDGPYSYVKADRQVFTSSNIDTRKVQLENYLNSIIDYTGRLEIPTMDGEVIAITDASTGRTNSVGKLSSYNEHVNKETGEANEKRIRLKQNIALHIDEVIAVSQKEERIGTVADRNFKHDAASQKGWTYRKAVFKDFDGKWYAFLISVPENDAGKFVYNVNKFKERALKTK
-1166 SIREEA
+1166 
-1172 PPVKTGIAYK
+1172 KTSSEKFTGSS
-1182 VFFVKDGKLYPPMVA
+1182 LS
-1197 NPGGADTPIGVWLN
+1197 GA
-1211 ADVGAAA
+1211 
-1218 PDSKTGRQQVKAGG
+1218 
-1232 KGTQGGSG
+1232 
-1240 SLAFRPGWHLGD
+1240 
-1252 IPRASQFDRLNQA
+1252 
-1265 TGKKEL
+1265 
-1271 FPENFVWAECEYAKD
+1271 
-1286 VDYQKEA
+1286 QKEESLN
-1293 MSYGYTE
+1293 SY
-1300 NGKYR
+1300 
-1305 HSYAGLPRIP
+1305 YA
-1315 KDGYYRYR
+1315 
-1323 TNPNPETVPWVIT
+1323 
-1336 GAMKVNRL
+1336 
-1344 LSDAEVNSIL
+1344 
-1354 EKNGV
+1354 
-1359 APVHRQG
+1359 
-1366 GDVSLEDLGFANVQA
+1366 
-1381 QQNVAKFALEIV
+1381 QNK
-1393 DGKKIA
+1393 
-1399 WVENSGLSRK
+1399 
-1409 DLQNYKKVA
+1409 
-1418 EYIGEHIGEAYT
+1418 
-1430 IIESGSKVY
+1430 
-1439 IGEDLP
+1439 
-1445 GEYTQSEYTRRLLA
+1445 
-1459 KNRAALF
+1459 
-1466 AKKKAV
+1466 
-1472 GVFGDMIE
+1472 
-1480 IATNRRWEKTKHTHN
+1480 
-1495 KDAKY
+1495 
-1500 GMYRYDTCFAFPVKN
+1500 
-1515 NAGKVVDVKAYD
+1515 
-1527 AELLIRNASNGK
+1527 
-1539 KYLYDIV
+1539 
-1546 NIKENTDYQPELQQ
+1546 
-1560 RKSRKGGAMLPAD
+1560 
-1573 NGVSSGTMT
+1573 
-1582 QNGESVKGKFS
+1582 ESVKGKFS
-1593 LDEAYR
+1593 LDTDSGNLQAELYELKNQRKEMLEADEAYR
-1599 KAVSSGNV
+1599 KASEQRRYANTFAERVAASRALREAQEKIDTAEIDHKISELQDRISKMREEEVRKHQEEKEKYAGTKTAGYSMEPDTRLKSLDAPYMEAVKSGNKSKAQKLV
-1607 QERRNTLAGQNAQ
+1607 QQAAEAAMPKSVVRDSKGKLLKTYHYTNSNFTAFDRSTARTGNEMDGFFFAPDAESTREYGKRQIVAYLNITNLAVDPVLDRKFDDSGTLLREKLAAQGYDGVARTENGKIYEYMVFDPEQIKLADAVTYDDAGNAIPLSERFNM
-1620 TAEDGKVSNSLED
+1620 GKKDFRYSLDED
-1633 YKKPITEQDV
+1633 YKQYVATTESQQF
-1643 EVLRSIGRKSVNEFT
+1643 K
-1658 GADLQKAGKWAYK
+1658 Q
-1671 FYQELGT
+1671 
-1678 KSPFFRA
+1678 
-1685 WFGDWRA
+1685 WFGD
-1692 NDTSTVKAAQI
+1692 
-1703 QTLDISNAI
+1703 
-1712 MERGTFTVDDTG
+1712 
-1724 WTVYAGTV
+1724 
-1732 LQGETKHY
+1732 
-1740 ARGERISEKAL
+1740 
-1751 SSIKEI
+1751 
-1757 LSNAILLDTEVS
+1757 
-1769 SKSSNKKSKWTAFMH
+1769 SK
-1784 KLYTPIT
+1784 
-1791 YDGRNYIAKIAI
+1791 
-1803 EEFYNE
+1803 
-1809 GTQRIQR
+1809 
-1816 RAYQLQSI
+1816 
-1824 KIEPVGGSYVE
+1824 VV
-1835 NSTTTPR
+1835 
-1842 SDTSSIRNV
+1842 
-1851 SDLYALVKQYDKDFT
+1851 
-1866 AAHEVHPALLNADG
+1866 NADG
-1880 TPKKWYHSTNADFT
+1880 TPMKVYHQTENDFT
-1894 TFKQGSGVLGDGIYF
+1894 VFDPRKGGAGSRDEGTPFGIFLKSSPRDIGLKGKKQME
-1909 SDYAQRLYG
+1909 LY
-1918 KNTKEVYLNVEN
+1918 VSIEN
-1930 PINLRALPNGARN
+1930 PLRA
-1943 VNSSGIETSVISNFF
+1943 VNREDFSAQMRKMSPE
-1958 EKFPQYDAIVD
+1958 YDALIKEHEALDAEYKAKNREAKDALVD
-1969 SRHGEIVVKSPTQI
+1969 FMVQWRKDNPGAGRRALYEVDKFNELFDAEDTLLDEWTAKADAISVKAKEALTSALEKNGYDGVILETDKGSWGRKTDAYIALRPEQV

-2014 AIDTKALEEGLQSM
+2014 AIDTKALEKGLQSM
-2028 TLTSNV
+2028 NAVSNV

-2046 DAISKNN
+2046 DAISKGN
-2053 TELRDEL
+2053 ESLRDEL
-2060 HDIFEKPHSEATGKY
+2060 HDIFEKPHSEATGLY
-2075 ARGIKDM
+2075 ARNLEKM
-2082 QERVRNIA
+2082 QERVKNIA
-2090 TEAGILSKDGK
+2090 KEAGVLSQDGK
-2101 KFDKAASAAVQNYGE
+2101 KFDKAASAAVQNIGE
-2116 GYQLKK
+2116 GIAPIA
-2122 CTVEAK
+2122 CSVEAK
-2128 VVDADTV
+2128 VVEADT
-2135 FINAVSDGINVL
+2135 ISLKATRNDSEIL
-2147 SGDFTLQEVRKNFGR
+2147 SGDFTLEEVMDRFGV
-2162 ENGDMI
+2162 ENGNEI
-2168 WEKAFDQAQKNS
+2168 WDKAFDQAQKDS
-2180 ERGQKASAIEYE
+2180 EKGRKASAVEYE
-2192 STTSPYKLTDLQ
+2192 STTSPYTMDDLKA
-2204 TQFPRTW
+2204 QFPTSWERL
-2211 QKLVEADKAFRE
+2211 KAAADAYRE
-2223 MYDEYI
+2223 MYDEYYE
-2229 GNMNAM
+2229 NMNAM
-2235 LREIYPNSFTKEDDT
+2235 LREIYPNAFTSKDDT
-2250 VAKIDDLVEKKKHR
+2250 TAKIDALVEKKKHR
-2264 ITDTEK
+2264 IADAEQAILEREK
-2270 AIAERM
+2270 TL
-2276 KSLGKVEAEMAAKKR
+2276 KKVESEMAGKKR

-2298 TLRRRQTA
+2298 TLRRRQTR
-2306 LNEAIADLNEKKAGY
+2306 LNESIADLNELIAGY
-2321 NEDIAALAVK
+2321 NEDVAALAVK
-2331 KNAIFELDKSG
+2331 KNAILEDKSG
-2342 ESLNRM
+2342 ESLSRM
-2348 HQLEYR
+2348 HKLEFRKKYF
-2354 QDYYHHFNEMSVGL
+2354 HHFVESEKRNFIGEV
-2368 KEAWNLI
+2368 WDLI
-2375 LQGSNRDISPAVVG
+2375 INKNPQQLSPAIVG
-2389 NTANSKAKTRWAG
+2389 RSANSKAKSRWAG
-2402 FFQQRKGGAYTADAV
+2402 FFQQRKGPYHTPDAV
-2417 NGMLKYGALAEY
+2417 NGMLRYASLAEY
-2429 KLAFDPLVAYLRD
+2429 KLAFDPLAAYLRN
-2442 AEKKIRDVSDET
+2442 AEKKIRQINDET
-2454 NRNSLIL
+2454 NRNSLLL
-2461 YLNSWTNQIAGKSSD
+2461 YLNTWTNQILGKSSD

-2485 VVGRNILNFLQKLNG
+2485 VVGRNIVNALQKLNS
-2500 RVIRNTL
+2500 RVIKNTL

-2541 SRAAKG
+2541 SKAAKG

-2562 SRFAGVEMMDTSTMA
+2562 SRFAGVEMIDTSTMA

-2606 VRNPNSKSIL
+2606 VRDPNSKSIM
-2616 SMPRKYESAVDYADD
+2616 SMPRGYESAVDYADD

-2689 VFAMNAVFEAIV
+2689 VFVMNAVFEAVV
-2701 GSTILPFDFIRALID
+2701 GSTVLPFDFVRALID

-2725 DDDDDDHKLASTFKL
+2725 DDDDDEHKLASTFKL
-2740 IGQRIGAE
+2740 IGQRLGAE

-2768 EAVFGETDMTKYGN
+2768 KAVFGETDMTKYGN

-2810 DLFSM
+2810 DWFSM

-2852 GEDTVQFATDT
+2852 GEDTVQFATDR
-2863 NVLNYLH
+2863 NVLNYIH

-2934 LKEYRTQEGKR
+2934 LKGYRTQEGKR

-2957 KAGMDALLISTSG
+2957 KAGMDALMICTTG
-2970 TSSETKSEGAIVYG
+2970 TSSEAKSEGAIVYG

-3016 KYSAGTTAMKNGA
+3016 KYSAGTTALKNGA
-3029 GIKNVLGLLDTVDAY
+3029 GIKNVMSLLDTVDAY

-3057 RDWLREN
+3057 RDWLHQN

-3101 DGKPSVTK
+3101 DGKPSVAN

-3131 RHGDSKYRKGL
+3131 QHGDSKYQKGL

-3164 QDSKNQSMSSEE
+3164 QDSHKNQSMSSEE
-3176 RGQWIRRNG
+3176 RGQWIRKNG

-3211 GIVYTM
+3211 GIVYTL

-3249 VFQTDH
+3249 ASQTD
-3255 YDKAKIAYSACGI
+3255 YYNKAKTAYSACGI
-3268 KPAVFVDFYTRWS
+3268 KPTVFVDFYTKWS

-3294 GLKKKRTKELLDKMN
+3294 GLKKKRTKELLDKMK

>member
-1 MAIYDDTVKKYK
+1 MAIYDETVKKYK

-20 IEALMEKSR
+20 IEALMEQSR
-29 QYNRENAGNRADA
+29 QYNRENAGNRAAA
-42 VSQARSNYDTAYR
+42 VSQARSDYDTAYR

-65 KETELTGEVPR
+65 KGTEITGEVPR

-90 QLYNREQQA
+90 QLYNQEQQA

-109 QTKAQQAAAAAAR
+109 QTKAQQAAEAAAR
-122 AAAASQAEAEEAA
+122 ASAASQAESEEAA
-135 KRSAVG
+135 KRNAVG

-185 GMVTGATAAA
+185 GMATAATAAA

-296 MEYLQADVDEKTSPL
+296 MEYLQADVDERTSPL

-374 YNYYMP
+374 YNYYIP

-390 KTGKVNDKENDYV
+390 KTGNVNDKETDFV
-403 YSVING
+403 YNVING
-409 KITEEDFKKLYGRS
+409 KITEEAIKKMYGRS
-423 DPGTKNR
+423 DPGTKYR

-552 PTGWQKA
+552 PTGWQKVK
-559 MNFAYNTGMSW
+559 NFAYNTGMAMA
-570 VDSATMLPFAYAGL
+570 DSATMLPFAYAGL

-592 FSSASNDAYKD
+592 FSSASNEAYKD

-624 EALFEHASLDKVVKM
+624 EALFEHVSLDKVVKM

-645 KFIMNALKQAGIEA
+645 KFIMNILKQAGIEA
-659 SEEACTSVA
+659 SEEACTSIA

-709 IQVFTDTIKDIGTDA
+709 IQVFTDTIKDIGMDA
-724 LAGFLSGLGFGLFGA
+724 LGGFASGLGFGLFGA

-763 YRLAELLGGETAD
+763 YRVAELLGGETAD

-826 ADQAAD
+826 VDQAAD

-847 TSSADALAA
+847 TSSAEALAA

-871 AFDNRARDY
+871 AFDNRARNY

-909 QFADA
+909 QFAEA

-1141 GLDEVLKKVQEKQQT
+1141 GLDEVLKKVQEKQAQENKSAIQYRIDET
-1156 KEFSDAGTKF
+1156 GMSAERKAEYDEYIQNALGGPGNNNEIRFTIGKVDA
-1166 SIREEA
+1166 R
-1172 PPVKTGIAYK
+1172 IAK
-1182 VFFVKDGKLYPPMVA
+1182 
-1197 NPGGADTPIGVWLN
+1197 WLE
-1211 ADVGAAA
+1211 
-1218 PDSKTGRQQVKAGG
+1218 R
-1232 KGTQGGSG
+1232 
-1240 SLAFRPGWHLGD
+1240 F
-1252 IPRASQFDRLNQA
+1252 
-1265 TGKKEL
+1265 
-1271 FPENFVWAECEYAKD
+1271 
-1286 VDYQKEA
+1286 
-1293 MSYGYTE
+1293 
-1300 NGKYR
+1300 
-1305 HSYAGLPRIP
+1305 
-1315 KDGYYRYR
+1315 
-1323 TNPNPETVPWVIT
+1323 
-1336 GAMKVNRL
+1336 
-1344 LSDAEVNSIL
+1344 
-1354 EKNGV
+1354 
-1359 APVHRQG
+1359 
-1366 GDVSLEDLGFANVQA
+1366 
-1381 QQNVAKFALEIV
+1381 
-1393 DGKKIA
+1393 GKKISSDA
-1399 WVENSGLSRK
+1399 VHVIADNDVRHIRNRHGIAKEGQYGVTTG
-1409 DLQNYKKVA
+1409 DLQA
-1418 EYIGEHIGEAYT
+1418 IPYILKNANEKYFFPKPNGKSGILYVTDGVDTTYYVEE
-1430 IIESGSKVY
+1430 IIS
-1439 IGEDLP
+1439 ED
-1445 GEYTQSEYTRRLLA
+1445 
-1459 KNRAALF
+1459 ALTG
-1466 AKKKAV
+1466 KQ
-1472 GVFGDMIE
+1472 MI
-1480 IATNRRWEKTKHTHN
+1480 KTKKGTVPSAYENIINN
-1495 KDAKY
+1495 KEAFLAPPDNAADAVPE
-1500 GMYRYDTCFAFPVKN
+1500 MYVQDARQ
-1515 NAGKVVDVKAYD
+1515 YD
-1527 AELLIRNASNGK
+1527 ASANKIS
-1539 KYLYDIV
+1539 
-1546 NIKENTDYQPELQQ
+1546 Q
-1560 RKSRKGGAMLPAD
+1560 AD
-1573 NGVSSGTMT
+1573 K
-1582 QNGESVKGKFS
+1582 SVKGKFS
-1593 LDEAYR
+1593 LDTDSGNLQAELYELKNQRKEMLEADEAYR
-1599 KAVSSGNV
+1599 KASEQRRYATTFAERVAASRALREA
-1607 QERRNTLAGQNAQ
+1607 QEKID
-1620 TAEDGKVSNSLED
+1620 TAEIDRKISEL
-1633 YKKPITEQDV
+1633 QDRISKMREE
-1643 EVLRSIGRKSVNEFT
+1643 EVRKH
-1658 GADLQKAGKWAYK
+1658 
-1671 FYQELGT
+1671 QEE
-1678 KSPFFRA
+1678 KE
-1685 WFGDWRA
+1685 
-1692 NDTSTVKAAQI
+1692 K
-1703 QTLDISNAI
+1703 
-1712 MERGTFTVDDTG
+1712 
-1724 WTVYAGTV
+1724 YAGTKTAGYSMEPDTRLKSLDAPYMEAVKSGNKSKAQKLVQQAAEAAMPKSVVRDSKGKLLKTYHYTNSNFTAFDRSTARTGNEMDGFFFAPDAESTREYGKRQIVAYLNITNLAVDPV
-1732 LQGETKHY
+1732 LDRKFDDSGTLLREKLAAQGY
-1740 ARGERISEKAL
+1740 DGVARTENGKIYEYMVFDPEQ
-1751 SSIKEI
+1751 IK
-1757 LSNAILLDTEVS
+1757 LADAVTYDDAGNAIPLSERF
-1769 SKSSNKKSKWTAFMH
+1769 NMGKK
-1784 KLYTPIT
+1784 
-1791 YDGRNYIAKIAI
+1791 
-1803 EEFYNE
+1803 
-1809 GTQRIQR
+1809 
-1816 RAYQLQSI
+1816 
-1824 KIEPVGGSYVE
+1824 
-1835 NSTTTPR
+1835 
-1842 SDTSSIRNV
+1842 
-1851 SDLYALVKQYDKDFT
+1851 
-1866 AAHEVHPALLNADG
+1866 
-1880 TPKKWYHSTNADFT
+1880 
-1894 TFKQGSGVLGDGIYF
+1894 
-1909 SDYAQRLYG
+1909 
-1918 KNTKEVYLNVEN
+1918 
-1930 PINLRALPNGARN
+1930 
-1943 VNSSGIETSVISNFF
+1943 
-1958 EKFPQYDAIVD
+1958 
-1969 SRHGEIVVKSPTQI
+1969 
-1983 KSATDNI
+1983 
-1990 GTFDRNNPDIRY
+1990 DIRY

-2014 AIDTKALEEGLQSM
+2014 AIDTKALEKGLQSM
-2028 TLTSNV
+2028 NAVSNV

-2046 DAISKNN
+2046 DAISKGN
-2053 TELRDEL
+2053 ESLRNEL
-2060 HDIFEKPHSEATGKY
+2060 HDIFEKPHSEATGLY
-2075 ARGIKDM
+2075 ARNLEKM
-2082 QERVRNIA
+2082 QERVKNIA
-2090 TEAGILSKDGK
+2090 KEAGVISQDGK
-2101 KFDKAASAAVQNYGE
+2101 KFDKAASAAVQNIGE
-2116 GYQLKK
+2116 GIAPIA
-2122 CTVEAK
+2122 CSVEAK
-2128 VVDADTV
+2128 VVEADT
-2135 FINAVSDGINVL
+2135 ISLKATRKDSEIL
-2147 SGDFTLQEVRKNFGR
+2147 SGNFTLEEVVDRFGV
-2162 ENGDMI
+2162 ENGNEI
-2168 WEKAFDQAQKNS
+2168 WDKAFDQAQKDS
-2180 ERGQKASAIEYE
+2180 EKGKKASAVEYE
-2192 STTSPYKLTDLQ
+2192 STTSPYTIEDLKA
-2204 TQFPRTW
+2204 QFPTSWERL
-2211 QKLVEADKAFRE
+2211 KAAADAYRE
-2223 MYDEYI
+2223 MYDEYYE
-2229 GNMNAM
+2229 NMNAM
-2235 LREIYPNSFTKEDDT
+2235 LREIYPNAFSSKDDT
-2250 VAKIDDLVEKKKHR
+2250 TAKIDALVEKKKHR
-2264 ITDTEK
+2264 IADAER
-2270 AIAERM
+2270 AIAERE
-2276 KSLGKVEAEMAAKKR
+2276 KTLKKVESEMAGKKR

-2298 TLRRRQTA
+2298 TLRRRQTR
-2306 LNEAIADLNEKKAGY
+2306 LNESIADLNELIAGY
-2321 NEDIAALAVK
+2321 NEDVAALAVK
-2331 KNAIFELDKSG
+2331 KNAILEDKSG
-2342 ESLNRM
+2342 ESLSRM
-2348 HQLEYR
+2348 HKLEFRKKYF
-2354 QDYYHHFNEMSVGL
+2354 HHFV
-2368 KEAWNLI
+2368 EAEKRNFIGEVWDLI
-2375 LQGSNRDISPAVVG
+2375 INKNPQQLSPAIVG
-2389 NTANSKAKTRWAG
+2389 RSANSKAKSRWAG
-2402 FFQQRKGGAYTADAV
+2402 FFQQRKGPYHTPDAV
-2417 NGMLKYGALAEY
+2417 NGMLRYASLAEY
-2429 KLAFDPLVAYLRD
+2429 KLAFDPLAAYLRN
-2442 AEKKIRDVSDET
+2442 AEKKIRQISDET
-2454 NRNSLIL
+2454 NRNSLLL
-2461 YLNSWTNQIAGKSSD
+2461 YLNTWTNQILGKSSD

-2485 VVGRNILNFLQKLNG
+2485 VVGRNIVNALQKLNS
-2500 RVIRNTL
+2500 RVIKNTL

-2524 VSLVTNPK
+2524 VSMVTNPK

-2541 SRAAKG
+2541 SKAAKG

-2562 SRFAGVEMMDTSTMA
+2562 SRYAGVEMMDASVMA
-2577 KAERFANW
+2577 KAEKFANW
-2585 MLSIADTISAKATWW
+2585 MLSFADTISAKATWW

-2606 VRNPNSKSIL
+2606 VRDPNSKSIL

-2716 ILFGAKDIL
+2716 IIFGAKDIL

-2740 IGQRIGAE
+2740 VGQRIGAE

-2827 GKQIARTIGGLT
+2827 GKQIARTIGGIA

-2970 TSSETKSEGAIVYG
+2970 TSSEAKSEGAIVYG

-3164 QDSKNQSMSSEE
+3164 QDSKNQSMSFEE
-3176 RGQWIRRNG
+3176 RGQWIRKNG

-3211 GIVYTM
+3211 GIVYTL

-3249 VFQTDH
+3249 VSQTDH
-3255 YDKAKIAYSACGI
+3255 YDKAKTAYSACGI
-3268 KPAVFVDFYTRWS
+3268 KPTVFVDFYTRWS

-3294 GLKKKRTKELLDKMN
+3294 GLKKKRTKELLDKMK